1 MKSIHEIKSI
11 SNKIINQDYIS
22 KFENKNLGVSGIIV
36 ADGLGSHYLAEKGSE
51 ICVQELKI
59 LLESLDVFQP
69 NFEELFKTVL
79 YNLKDKAELIAEI
92 QKLESKQNV
101 LGTTLI
107 CIIEYEDKFVIAYIG
122 NGSIWHIRG
131 NYTHFPPQRYLPW
144 SSINLLNP
152 HTNDEDGKEALYR
165 LFSLESNEENVYPT
179 IIEVSKDNKLYG
191 DIFIVS
197 SDGLFSNDKAPIAK
211 DREGG
216 IWISGETKMEILYSK
231 IKSFLFNQSS
241 NTLEK
246 EIEAFYSEIKE
257 KKLLDDCTSI
267 GIIVTEQ
274 ALIYNQNINEN
285 NKSI

>member
-1 MKSIHEIKSI
+1 MSIHEIKSI

-22 KFENKNLGVSGIIV
+22 KFENKNLGVSGILV

-51 ICVQELKI
+51 ICVQELKKS
-59 LLESLDVFQP
+59 LENLDAFQP
-69 NFEELFKTVL
+69 NFEELFKSVL
-79 YNLKDKAELIAEI
+79 HKLKEEAERIEEI

-107 CIIEYEDKFVIAYIG
+107 CIIEYADKFVIAYIG

-131 NYTHFPPQRYLPW
+131 NFTHFSPQRYLPW

-152 HTNDEDGKEALYR
+152 HTNDEDGKEALYK
-165 LFSLESNEENVYPT
+165 LFSLESDEDDVFPT
-179 IIEVSKDNKLYG
+179 VIEVSKDNRLYG

-211 DREGG
+211 DKEGG

-231 IKSFLFNQSS
+231 IKSFLFNQEMT
-241 NTLEK
+241 TLEN
-246 EIEAFYSEIKE
+246 EIEAFYTEIKE

-267 GIIVTEQ
+267 GVIVTKQ